1 MDEQLNRGDI
11 TKVIPNDLDD
21 IDVFVYSPPCQSF
34 SVAGKQEGVKDP
46 RGQLFYDALPIIQIK
61 QPKYALMENVR
72 GLTGKKFEELF
83 ADMLNELDLAGYN
96 NYWQILNTKD
106 YGIPQNRERVFII
119 SIRKDIDD
127 SNFEFPKPFDSG
139 LRLKDFLEDVVD
151 EKYYISDGKTENLF
165 KQLDE
170 KDIDSEDVDT
180 SNNCLCVG
188 RIDINGHDYIK
199 RVYSPN
205 GTSPTIPTVC
215 GGNHEPK
222 ILEDFYANRDI
233 RVYDEYCPTLR
244 ADRQGLKVVSGCST
258 RTRSYMGQPEQ
269 LEIRKDNISN
279 SITTVQKDSM
289 ITDYRRVRK
298 LTPKECFRLQGFSD
312 EDYAK
317 ARIALETTYYNG
329 RDRSNSRMY
338 KMAGNSIT
346 VDVIEEIYKIL
357 FREWLAY

>member
-180 SNNCLCVG
+180 SNDCLCG
-188 RIDINGHDYIK
+188 
-199 RVYSPN
+199 
-205 GTSPTIPTVC
+205 

>member
-1 MDEQLNRGDI
+1 MHGVDEQLNRGDI

-180 SNNCLCVG
+180 SNDCLCG
-188 RIDINGHDYIK
+188 
-199 RVYSPN
+199 
-205 GTSPTIPTVC
+205 